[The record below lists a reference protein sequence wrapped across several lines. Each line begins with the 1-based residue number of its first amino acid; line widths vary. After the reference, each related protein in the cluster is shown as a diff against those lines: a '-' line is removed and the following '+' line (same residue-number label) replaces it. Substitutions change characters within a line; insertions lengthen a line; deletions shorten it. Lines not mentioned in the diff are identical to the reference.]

1 MYGGRLSIL
10 RLSARVCKRPRP
22 CGLEKHKNDCRTPAT
37 VTSDVAV
44 IEVQSFAFTYRGA
57 DRPAV
62 RDVSFAVH
70 QREIFGFL
78 GPSGAGKSTTQNV
91 LIRLLD
97 GYEGQIR
104 VLGRDLRAWGRNYYR
119 RIGVAFEAPNHYS
132 KLTALENLQL
142 LKDVALP

>member
-1 MYGGRLSIL
+1 
-10 RLSARVCKRPRP
+10 
-22 CGLEKHKNDCRTPAT
+22 
-37 VTSDVAV
+37 V

-119 RIGVAFEAPNHYS
+119 RIGVAFAPHS
-132 KLTALENLQL
+132 IPHERCEWPMAAESC
-142 LKDVALP
+142 ASS